1 LVNTHP
7 AWSSVKRAKLI
18 IIRGGAIVYRVAL
31 WHPELVEYLFAVC
44 TPYQAPLKGRYVSL
58 EDMVKYKLPN
68 FGYQIQLSSGAVE
81 EQINS
86 DGKIKEFLNA
96 LYGGRGPKG
105 EAGFSPKTGALFEN
119 LSLLGPSPL
128 IDEKV
133 CSSVK
138 TLSSANCH

>member
-1 LVNTHP
+1 
-7 AWSSVKRAKLI
+7 
-18 IIRGGAIVYRVAL
+18 
-31 WHPELVEYLFAVC
+31 
-44 TPYQAPLKGRYVSL
+44 
-58 EDMVKYKLPN
+58 MVKYKLPN